1 MEKASTPKSAPIETA
16 LRGQRLAQ
24 AERFIEQSQDGLA
37 IRTLAN
43 LRREPQS
50 FMQRLKE
57 AASHNQTLRLALGI
71 CLGIVAAEAITGFMR
86 GPALD
91 QALNQVDAW
100 LKGEGAADEAWAG
113 GLAGAAM
120 PAESMLSS
128 ATGMLTGTLEQAL
141 PAAEISTAIDSSV
154 QSMLDLDV
162 DLDDWLS

>member
-50 FMQRLKE
+50 FFQRLKE
-57 AASHNQTLRLALGI
+57 AATHNQTLRLALGI
-71 CLGIVAAEAITGFMR
+71 CLGIVAAETITGLMR

-100 LKGEGAADEAWAG
+100 LQDEGAAGDAWAG
-113 GLAGAAM
+113 GLVSAAM
-120 PAESMLSS
+120 PAESMLSA
-128 ATGMLTGTLEQAL
+128 ATGMLTDTLEHAL
-141 PAAEISTAIDSSV
+141 PSADISSAIDSSL
-154 QSMLDLDV
+154 QSLLDFEI